1 MFWIIDLIILV
12 ILALCVFL
20 GYKRG
25 LAKCAIKILSFII
38 ALVISFIFFKPVAN
52 LIKDNTEIDE
62 NIKSSITR
70 IVENDTNENGEIKED
85 SNLPES
91 MIQHINEEIKENVN
105 KTKETVVNTAAEE
118 ISNTAINVISW
129 IGIFIVVRILLLI
142 ITLIFSILTEISVL
156 KQIYKI
162 CVIIYWIL
170 QAAVIV
176 FVIFT
181 IISFISPMIE
191 KTGIVS
197 MINKSFIGSVLYN
210 YKPILKL
217 F

>member
-1 MFWIIDLIILV
+1 
-12 ILALCVFL
+12 
-20 GYKRG
+20 
-25 LAKCAIKILSFII
+25 
-38 ALVISFIFFKPVAN
+38 
-52 LIKDNTEIDE
+52 
-62 NIKSSITR
+62 
-70 IVENDTNENGEIKED
+70 
-85 SNLPES
+85 

-142 ITLIFSILTEISVL
+142 ITLIFSILTEIPVL
-156 KQIYKI
+156 KQIDKTGG
-162 CVIIYWIL
+162 IIYGIL

-210 YKPILKL
+210 YNPILKL